1 MRLCDIIET
10 YISGDW
16 GNDEPTEDASCPV
29 SCIRGADIVPIYN
42 SEYNNIPLRYISE
55 KSLSNRA
62 LQEGDIVIEKSGGS
76 PTQSTGRVV
85 YISKELLE
93 EKQDIVCSNFCA
105 AFRIKPEWDAKYVY
119 YYLQHV
125 YNAGVFFNFE
135 GKTSGLKNLIMD
147 TAFKSITIKKIAI
160 ETQRSIATV
169 LSTIESKMAANRA
182 INHYLEAMV
191 KQLYDYWF
199 VQFDFPDAN
208 GKPYKSSGG
217 NMIWNEKLKREI
229 PEGWSSE
236 IFSELSDINK
246 STLSKRDNI
255 PTIEYLDT
263 SSITEGIVS
272 ETQYLDRHS
281 APSRA
286 QRKVEDLTIVYS
298 CVRPR
303 LLHYGILCNPPT
315 NFIVSTGFATID
327 AKDKAYS
334 ILLYYFLISCET
346 TEHLGDIADTAVSSY
361 PAINPSDIGSLR
373 TIVPPRSLSL
383 SFQEKVEVMIRE
395 AKRLHLENK
404 ELEKKRDYLLP
415 LVMTGQVSVKQL
427 NNDLPLTFIIIRK
440 TSQI

>member
-1 MRLCDIIET
+1 M
-10 YISGDW
+10 
-16 GNDEPTEDASCPV
+16 
-29 SCIRGADIVPIYN
+29 
-42 SEYNNIPLRYISE
+42 
-55 KSLSNRA
+55 
-62 LQEGDIVIEKSGGS
+62 
-76 PTQSTGRVV
+76 
-85 YISKELLE
+85 
-93 EKQDIVCSNFCA
+93 
-105 AFRIKPEWDAKYVY
+105 
-119 YYLQHV
+119 
-125 YNAGVFFNFE
+125 
-135 GKTSGLKNLIMD
+135 
-147 TAFKSITIKKIAI
+147 
-160 ETQRSIATV
+160 
-169 LSTIESKMAANRA
+169 
-182 INHYLEAMV
+182 
-191 KQLYDYWF
+191 
-199 VQFDFPDAN
+199 QFDFPDAN

-236 IFSELSDINK
+236 IYSDLCDINK
-246 STLSKRDNI
+246 LTLSKRDNI

-373 TIVPPRSLSL
+373 TIVQPRSLSL

-395 AKRLHLENK
+395 AKRVHLENK

-427 NNDLPLTFIIIRK
+427 NNDLASHNIIAIYVLC
-440 TSQI
+440 S

>member
-1 MRLCDIIET
+1 MELKKYKLGDIAEILISSIDKKSKEGESPVRLCNFVDVYHNWAITADMVSNFMEATTSEKNIDRFSLKKGYVAFTKDSETRDDIGVPT
-10 YISGDW
+10 YIAEDLDNTVLGYHCALVKPDENIILGKYLNAFLHSDYIKRYFELNATGSGMRYTLSVD
-16 GNDEPTEDASCPV
+16 TL
-29 SCIRGADIVPIYN
+29 Y
-42 SEYNNIPLRYISE
+42 NIPILAP
-55 KSLSNRA
+55 SLDIQKRIGELFSNIDR
-62 LQEGDIVIEKSGGS
+62 
-76 PTQSTGRVV
+76 
-85 YISKELLE
+85 
-93 EKQDIVCSNFCA
+93 
-105 AFRIKPEWDAKYVY
+105 
-119 YYLQHV
+119 
-125 YNAGVFFNFE
+125 
-135 GKTSGLKNLIMD
+135 
-147 TAFKSITIKKIAI
+147 KICI
-160 ETQRSIATV
+160 NRS
-169 LSTIESKMAANRA
+169 L
-182 INHYLEAMV
+182 NHYLEAMA

-236 IFSELSDINK
+236 IFSELCDINK
-246 STLSKRDNI
+246 LTLSKRDNI

-427 NNDLPLTFIIIRK
+427 NNDL
-440 TSQI
+440 